1 MAAFVA
7 DGFLR
12 FDGIVPP
19 AECAAVLAELAGG
32 GPPSPFGAAPGS
44 DAAAW
49 PGQPLSAL
57 FGASP
62 AVAAMLRLPAVA
74 GIIESLLGPGPHLR
88 SSLHARHRAR
98 RSAGA
103 SRGTPTPSWTRDAA
117 RSISSCSSSRTTRPV
132 RWAAR

>member
-12 FDGIVPP
+12 FDGIVPRAP
-19 AECAAVLAELAGG
+19 SAAVLAELAGG

-49 PGQPLSAL
+49 PGQPLAAL

-74 GIIESLLGPGPHLR
+74 GVIESLLGPDPIYDH
-88 SSLHARHRAR
+88 HYTHVIAP

-103 SRGTPTPSWTRDAA
+103 SPGTPTPSWTRDAA
-117 RSISSCSSSRTTRPV
+117 RSTSSCSSSPTTRPV